1 MRPRWASHG
10 GGTAGGIFCGGTR
23 LSGVWEPQA
32 AAGGLRP
39 AKAARSV
46 SRPEPGLGEAS
57 PRASSE
63 QATERNAL
71 LATKLHVPR
80 AQPGFVNRP
89 RLTARLDE
97 GLTGRLILVC
107 APAGYGKTELLAA
120 WAAGGLGPVA
130 WLSLDEGDNDPA
142 RFWRHVAAALERAC
156 PGISSR
162 AGPLLG
168 PPPPQSYEGV
178 LTALV
183 NELAHSP
190 AAGQALLVLDDYH
203 LISAQPVHA
212 AVRFLI
218 DHLPPGLRVVLAT
231 RSDPPLRLGRLRARG
246 ELTELRAGDL
256 RFTEGEAAVLL
267 RGAAGP
273 AAPILTGAA
282 IEALATRTEGW
293 AAGLYLAGL
302 SLQSQDDPDAFV
314 AAFSGS
320 HRYVLHYLAEEVLDR
335 QDAQVRAFL
344 LETSVLDRLSGDL
357 CDAVT
362 GRSGGQAMLERIER
376 AGLFLLPLDEVGGW
390 WRYHHLFAD
399 LLQARLRAE
408 QPGRAVALHKAA
420 AAWHAERGLA
430 DDAVQH
436 AIAANEPEQAA
447 ELVERHFDAVYFTG
461 ENATLQRWLSSLPGQ
476 AAGSRPRLSLA
487 RAFLALAAGDVDAAE
502 QAITALEAD
511 PARADDSFRP
521 SVGAG
526 ASFIANVPAAA
537 AIARAWLAYLRGDA
551 EETARF
557 AAQARARLRDGEW
570 LLESICRLNLALADW
585 LAGRLSGAEQS
596 FIAAIAGWQAAGRHT
611 LAAQGCSFLGQIRRA
626 QGNLDAA
633 LEAYQ
638 ELLQIT
644 VLPGG
649 VKSPVAGIG
658 HVGIA
663 EVCYERGDL
672 AAALRELD
680 TGLPLCRQLTQTQ
693 ALATGLA
700 TLAWIRQAEG
710 DPAGAWTAI
719 AQAGRAGPSPATAGL
734 LNPVPALRARLA
746 LAQGDTAAAARWAQQ
761 RDLSPDDEPAYTGE
775 RDHLV
780 LARVLLAQDQPQP
793 ALRLLGRLLAAAESQ
808 GRTGSIIEIRAL
820 RALALGATG
829 GQAAAEELA
838 GTLAL
843 AAPQGYVRVF
853 ADEGPPMAALLGQVA
868 TAHRD
873 GQPAARQVPLG
884 HLAAVLRACAPAS
897 RAPESGRSGRISIP
911 GLTEPLTARETE
923 VLHRLAAGAPN
934 QQIADDLVV
943 TLATVKKHV
952 THLLGKLG
960 AANRTEAVARA
971 RQLGLIS

>member
-1 MRPRWASHG
+1 MTGFSFSCMRSSGPVHRDQAQAEIADPVQQPAQGRLISDHPGDDGVGAYGGDPQPVKPGGPFLAQDTFDPDLVTRGYSRHLCRPTVGDADIGHATNSGPRWASHG

-23 LSGVWEPQA
+23 LSVAWEPQA
-32 AAGGLRP
+32 AAAGLRP
-39 AKAARSV
+39 AKATRSV
-46 SRPEPGLGEAS
+46 SGPERRGVGGAGAG
-57 PRASSE
+57 RGSE
-63 QATERNAL
+63 REAL

-80 AQPGFVNRP
+80 ARPGFVNRP

-97 GLTGRLILVC
+97 GLARRLILVC

-120 WAAGGLGPVA
+120 WASGGRRPVA

-142 RFWRHVAAALERAC
+142 RFWRHVAAALERAR
-156 PGISSR
+156 PGISGR

-168 PPPPQSYEGV
+168 PPPPQSYQGV
-178 LTALV
+178 VTVLV
-183 NELAHSP
+183 NELADPP

-212 AVRFLI
+212 TVGFLL
-218 DHLPPGLRVVLAT
+218 DYLPPGLRLVLAT

-246 ELTELRAGDL
+246 ELAELRAGDL

-267 RGAAGP
+267 RGAAGS
-273 AAPILTGAA
+273 AAPGLTGSA
-282 IEALATRTEGW
+282 IEALITRTEGW

-302 SLQSQDDPDAFV
+302 SLQSHDDPAAFV

-320 HRYVLHYLAEEVLDR
+320 HRYVLHYLAEEVLDG
-335 QDAQVRAFL
+335 QDPQIRAFL

-362 GRSGGQAMLERIER
+362 GRGGGQAMLQRIER
-376 AGLFLLPLDEVGGW
+376 AGLFLLPLDEVRGW

-399 LLQARLRAE
+399 LLQARLLAG
-408 QPGRAVALHKAA
+408 QPGRAPALHRAA
-420 AAWHAERGLA
+420 AAWHAQRGLA
-430 DDAVQH
+430 DDAIRH
-436 AIAANEPEQAA
+436 AVAAGDYEQAA
-447 ELVERHFDAVYFTG
+447 DLAERHFDAVYFTG
-461 ENATLQRWLSSLPGQ
+461 EKATLERWLSGLPGQ

-487 RAFLALAAGDVDAAE
+487 RAFLALAAGDVGTAE
-502 QAITALEAD
+502 QAITTVGAD
-511 PARADDSFRP
+511 PAGAEDGFRP
-521 SVGAG
+521 SVGAA
-526 ASFIANVPAAA
+526 ASLIANIPAAA

-551 EETARF
+551 GGIARF
-557 AAQARARLRDGEW
+557 DAQARARLRDGEW
-570 LLESICRLNLALADW
+570 LLESICQLNLALAEW
-585 LAGRLSGAEQS
+585 LAGRLSGAGQS
-596 FIAAIAGWQAAGRHT
+596 FTAAIAGWQAAGRHT

-710 DPAGAWTAI
+710 DPVGARAAM

-746 LAQGDTAAAARWAQQ
+746 LAQGDTAAATRWAQQ
-761 RDLSPDDEPAYTGE
+761 RDLSPDDEPGYTGE

-793 ALRLLGRLLAAAESQ
+793 ALRLLA
-808 GRTGSIIEIRAL
+808 
-820 RALALGATG
+820 
-829 GQAAAEELA
+829 
-838 GTLAL
+838 
-843 AAPQGYVRVF
+843 
-853 ADEGPPMAALLGQVA
+853 
-868 TAHRD
+868 
-873 GQPAARQVPLG
+873 
-884 HLAAVLRACAPAS
+884 
-897 RAPESGRSGRISIP
+897 
-911 GLTEPLTARETE
+911 
-923 VLHRLAAGAPN
+923 
-934 QQIADDLVV
+934 
-943 TLATVKKHV
+943 
-952 THLLGKLG
+952 
-960 AANRTEAVARA
+960 
-971 RQLGLIS
+971 